1 MTESIRNSALF
12 DLTHTLA
19 RPLFEQFTYPWEILP
34 EIKSFILALG
44 PTLPEEEYELRGE
57 NIWIARSA
65 EVAPSAS
72 ITGPCIIGPG
82 TEVRHCAFI
91 RGSALVGADC
101 VVGNSTELKNVI
113 LFDCVQVPHYNY
125 VGDSILGFKAHMG
138 AGAITSNVKSDRT
151 LVQIHGSD
159 GNIATGWVCQH
170 DGDETLV
177 TILSD
182 AQAQNWYGVKS
193 GNLPS
198 KKVGTFTT
206 SERNAAAAKGGS
218 STSSNSGVD
227 SNTIK
232 SVQTM
237 LKSLKYYSGE
247 ITGTVDARNTTKEE
261 IGFLMTKTDGGES
274 NE

>member
-159 GNIATGWVCQH
+159 GNIATGLKKMGAALGNFVEIGCNSVLNPGTIVC
-170 DGDETLV
+170 
-177 TILSD
+177 
-182 AQAQNWYGVKS
+182 A
-193 GNLPS
+193 
-198 KKVGTFTT
+198 
-206 SERNAAAAKGGS
+206 GS
-218 STSSNSGVD
+218 SVYPLTPVRGIIPPD
-227 SNTIK
+227 SICKETNT
-232 SVQTM
+232 VV
-237 LKSLKYYSGE
+237 LKSK
-247 ITGTVDARNTTKEE
+247 
-261 IGFLMTKTDGGES
+261 
-274 NE
+274 